1 MQRLLT
7 LLSIACLVAVGL
19 AVTRPG
25 RAATDVVITV
35 RASSAEGTLATRLGT
50 QFAWP
55 GSLDRAA
62 GSRGRFNAL
71 APGLVRINATT
82 DGVPG
87 LPLVMPAGIT
97 KGDWNFANLDA
108 IVNDVR
114 AAGGLVVLDIAY
126 APQWMWDCSTG
137 AIRDTTFA
145 EFASY
150 MARVVSYYSLGS
162 FVAEDGTTITNP
174 AGTANRIGYWEVWN
188 EPDQRALG
196 CPPGGNPNINTDQY
210 VAMWNASVPA
220 MLAVDPAIK
229 LVGPATSSAMPIS
242 APDFLGALLANAKH
256 KPDVVSFHAY
266 GGWHNAQTDRF
277 FFDGDTGCCGIAG
290 IERGLIAVQAAA
302 PGIPIWITELN
313 VNSDSAADDPTQRPW
328 TAFGAAWG
336 ASAFG
341 RLARHGVQ
349 AIFEF
354 QFANPSLRQ
363 LSLIE
368 IDTGRP
374 LLPYWRDYYLA
385 RSFPAG
391 STLLSTSSSNP
402 EVETFAARSPESNV
416 VRVLV
421 VNRQVDSDSATG
433 GGGLPAT
440 VRVTLQDLPR
450 VGSVTVRRMD
460 AATPLDT
467 GPELQSLPASD
478 SVTVDFSGYGL
489 ALIEFVPE
497 AVPAARR

>member
-7 LLSIACLVAVGL
+7 FLSIACLVAAAL

-35 RASSAEGTLATRLGT
+35 RGSVAEGALTTRLGT

-62 GSRGRFNAL
+62 ATRGRFDGL
-71 APGLVRINATT
+71 APALVRINATT

-97 KGDWNFANLDA
+97 KGDWSFGNLDA

-114 AAGGLVVLDIAY
+114 GAGGLVVLDIAY
-126 APQWMWDCSTG
+126 APQWMWDCSAG
-137 AIRDTTFA
+137 AIRDTSFA
-145 EFASY
+145 EFATY
-150 MARVVSYYSLGS
+150 MARVVSYYNLGS
-162 FVAEDGTTITNP
+162 FIAEDGTTITNP
-174 AGTANRIGYWEVWN
+174 AGTANRIGYWELWN
-188 EPDQRALG
+188 EPDQRTLG
-196 CPPGGNPNINTDQY
+196 CPPLGNPNITAEQY
-210 VAMWNASVPA
+210 VAMWNASVSA

-229 LVGPATSSAMPIS
+229 LVGPSTSSAMPS
-242 APDFLGALLANAKH
+242 NVPDYLAALVAGATH
-256 KPDVVSFHAY
+256 KPDIVSFHAY
-266 GGWHNAQTDRF
+266 GGWHNAQSDRF
-277 FFDGDTGCCGIAG
+277 FFDGDVECCGIAG
-290 IERGLIAVQAAA
+290 IERGLAAVQAEA
-302 PGIPIWITELN
+302 PGVPIWITEFN
-313 VNSDSAADDPTQRPW
+313 VNSDSTGDDPTQRPW

-368 IDTGRP
+368 IDSGRP
-374 LLPYWRDYYLA
+374 LLSYWREYYLA
-385 RSFPAG
+385 RFFPPG
-391 STLLSTSSSNP
+391 STLLSATSSNP
-402 EVETFAARSPESNV
+402 EVETLAARPPGSNV

-421 VNRQVDSDSATG
+421 VNRQVDSNVATG
-433 GGGLPAT
+433 GPGLPAT
-440 VRVTLQDLPR
+440 VRVTMQDLPR
-450 VGSVTVRRMD
+450 VSALTIRRID
-460 AATPLDT
+460 AATPLET
-467 GPELQSLPASD
+467 GPDVLSMQASN
-478 SVTVDFSGYGL
+478 SVSVDFGGYGF
-489 ALIEFVPE
+489 ALIEFVADP
-497 AVPAARR
+497 APAARR